1 MLLSYIAAAI
11 AAFLIEELRILAL
24 SFRIRLIASGLSK
37 LGGDELLDRI
47 EEDLQQVSDRLDLPY
62 IRPHLSPD
70 GARLLA
76 RSPTRFVKRYVLE
89 VRRACISSAN
99 FISL

>member
-1 MLLSYIAAAI
+1 MLLSYITAI
-11 AAFLIEELRILAL
+11 IIAYCIEELRILTL
-24 SFRIRLIASGLSK
+24 SLRIRLIASGLTG
-37 LGGDELLDRI
+37 LGHEALLDRI
-47 EEDLQQVSDRLDLPY
+47 EEDLQEVSDRLDLPY

-76 RSPTRFVKRYVLE
+76 RSPARFVKRYVLE
-89 VRRACISSAN
+89 VRRACLSSAN